1 MYSKASRALPAIHL
15 YGYAGHRRCVGGH
28 RRDSSGIHQ
37 IFPRRADMD
46 GTTHLGTDALAWRF
60 RGTKAP
66 SYSVAAAPSLN
77 PSFFPIRIAGYYS
90 EPLERRIHPDFRTP
104 LFRAPFARE
113 KGAQRPSK
121 RTATAT
127 QFIVIHSVS
136 LSGERLE
143 LRMSGIEDR
152 HSSSDAPR
160 MPETA
165 PKRFRHT
172 AVQFLLGIA
181 GVALI
186 TYTGLQLGVQQI
198 PPTRSVGPGTISLL
212 YVIVVVFV
220 AIRAGFVASVSI
232 SLIAVFC
239 MSYFLLPLLPSL
251 KAKNPFDIV
260 ATVVFLTT
268 AWVISG
274 MVARVRKLTEDQ
286 LALRSQVSSRLMEV
300 QESERRHLARELHDE
315 IGQFADGSPPIAE
328 TEWRLAG

>member
-1 MYSKASRALPAIHL
+1 MGGRDPMYSKASRALRAIHL
-15 YGYAGHRRCVGGH
+15 YGFAGHRRCAGGH

-46 GTTHLGTDALAWRF
+46 GTTHLGTNALAGSF

-66 SYSVAAAPSLN
+66 AYSVAAAPSLN

-90 EPLERRIHPDFRTP
+90 EPFERRIHPDIWTP
-104 LFRAPFARE
+104 LSRAPSARE
-113 KGAQRPSK
+113 EGAQRPSK

-127 QFIVIHSVS
+127 QVVVVDCLS

-143 LRMSGIEDR
+143 LRMSGIEER

-160 MPETA
+160 MPKTT
-165 PKRFRHT
+165 PKRLRHT
-172 AVQFLLGIA
+172 AVQFLLGVG

-186 TYTGLQLGVQQI
+186 TYTALQLGVEQL

-220 AIRAGFVASVSI
+220 AIRAGFVASVSA

-251 KAKNPFDIV
+251 KAKNPF
-260 ATVVFLTT
+260 
-268 AWVISG
+268 
-274 MVARVRKLTEDQ
+274 
-286 LALRSQVSSRLMEV
+286 
-300 QESERRHLARELHDE
+300 
-315 IGQFADGSPPIAE
+315 
-328 TEWRLAG
+328 